1 MNIVGGVVSIEA
13 AAPTDAAA
21 EEQRGE
27 AADAATE
34 EQGGEAA
41 GPTAD
46 DPSAAADENSRLRD
60 AGNKVI
66 KNLDD
71 YRLIGAE
78 AGAADAADA
87 EVARQATLAAAA
99 IKLQAR
105 HRGRLARKAYLKKL
119 QQGFASKVKTASRFV
134 RNLSMEAD
142 R

>member
-1 MNIVGGVVSIEA
+1 MVTLVATFVAAYPSPLSIHCTARDDCRFAFGV
-13 AAPTDAAA
+13 
-21 EEQRGE
+21 
-27 AADAATE
+27 
-34 EQGGEAA
+34 
-41 GPTAD
+41 D
-46 DPSAAADENSRLRD
+46 DPSAAADENSRLRE
-60 AGNKVI
+60 AGKEVI

-71 YRLIGAE
+71 YRPTGAE

-99 IKLQAR
+99 VKLQAR